1 MPATDVIKKRL
12 NASSFPVVLTGA
24 GISAESGVPTFRGA
38 EGLWKNFR
46 AEDLATPGAFERN
59 PALVWEWYNW
69 RREKISGLKPNPAHY
84 ALRELGKRFADFTII
99 TQNVDGLHTFAGS
112 KDVLELH
119 GNIWRVRCVGC
130 AAVSENR
137 IPPRCSC
144 GALLRPD
151 IVWFGEPLPV
161 GVIERAFKALEST
174 DFVVVVGTS
183 GIVEPAA
190 SFAATAKSNG
200 AFLAEINLERTP
212 LSDIMD
218 VVAPGKAGE
227 IIPKLL

>member
-1 MPATDVIKKRL
+1 M
-12 NASSFPVVLTGA
+12 
-24 GISAESGVPTFRGA
+24 ISRSTFRTVA
-38 EGLWKNFR
+38 ATAALLP
-46 AEDLATPGAFERN
+46 LATPGAFERN

-137 IPPRCSC
+137 
-144 GALLRPD
+144 LRPSFRRPPGLENSTNWRFPAF
-151 IVWFGEPLPV
+151 VALV
-161 GVIERAFKALEST
+161 GDEAVMTETTPSCPMLIDVASL
-174 DFVVVVGTS
+174 GTVMLGDS
-183 GIVEPAA
+183 
-190 SFAATAKSNG
+190 
-200 AFLAEINLERTP
+200 R
-212 LSDIMD
+212 
-218 VVAPGKAGE
+218 
-227 IIPKLL
+227 